1 MDQTAEVESELPA
14 VRRIYRLPLVSDS
27 VQTRRCV
34 MAFVGRRLSDPELRI
49 AASAGKRQVTGI
61 RMYRMLLDR
70 DTTGRR
76 LVSELCA
83 TFGTRVHDD
92 SIMYDGYKD
101 LNDYLCCDNDRK
113 LGYVKNWHMEGIG
126 IYT

>member
-61 RMYRMLLDR
+61 RMYRMLPRPRYDR
-70 DTTGRR
+70 PAACQRTMRDIRN
-76 LVSELCA
+76 A
-83 TFGTRVHDD
+83 GT
-92 SIMYDGYKD
+92 
-101 LNDYLCCDNDRK
+101 
-113 LGYVKNWHMEGIG
+113 
-126 IYT
+126 